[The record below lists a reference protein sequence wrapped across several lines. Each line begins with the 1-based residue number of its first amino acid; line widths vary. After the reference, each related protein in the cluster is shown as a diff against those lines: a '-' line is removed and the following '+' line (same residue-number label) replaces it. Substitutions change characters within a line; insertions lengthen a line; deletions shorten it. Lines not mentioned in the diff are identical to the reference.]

1 MALKEADMFTHVIVS
16 ISRFKDA
23 PKAGKQWL
31 PMLLA
36 LFATLAS
43 SVSSADPAKDTNSL
57 MPEPGELLYEAS
69 LASPQSVSDWV
80 MEGPGKVEFKE
91 GWMHMLSPDEAGHHV
106 FWAPGDFPGSFIA
119 RWEAQ
124 NLETDAGLVIVFLA
138 ARGVNGEDIFDPSL
152 PSRDGTFTQYTEGS
166 IKSYHISYYANAA
179 HNPGRGHA
187 NLRKNNTFS
196 LLQKGRVGIPT
207 DSTFKHQITLVKEG
221 PRVRLYVDERKVIDY
236 IDTTPVVDGVD
247 TGAALGAGKIGF
259 RQMEWTHFRYRN
271 FRVYSLSEK

>member
-1 MALKEADMFTHVIVS
+1 MRNKTSVRVS
-16 ISRFKDA
+16 GIFK
-23 PKAGKQWL
+23 L
-31 PMLLA
+31 LFLA
-36 LFATLAS
+36 LLVMWVTTS
-43 SVSSADPAKDTNSL
+43 CSTGS
-57 MPEPGELLYEAS
+57 PEPGADANTDSVPEPGRMLYQANFDHPE
-69 LASPQSVSDWV
+69 SVSGWV

-91 GWMHMLSPDEAGHHV
+91 GWMHMFSPNEAGHHV
-106 FWAPGDFPGSFIA
+106 FWAPQDFPDSFLA

-179 HNPGRGHA
+179 HNPDRGHA
-187 NLRKNNTFS
+187 NLRKNNTFT
-196 LLQKGRVGIPT
+196 LLQEGKVGIPT
-207 DSTFKHQITLVKEG
+207 DSTDQHQISLVKEG
-221 PRVRLYVDERKVIDY
+221 PRVRLYIDERKVIDY
-236 IDTTPVVDGVD
+236 TDATPVVDGVD

-259 RQMEWTHFRYRN
+259 RQMQWTHFRYRN